1 MTLRRATAS
10 DLDAIDRMLE
20 RCTVRTRLLR
30 FNIPVR
36 ELPRTYAAR
45 IARPTGD
52 DAHWVA
58 AADDE
63 VVALVSVGDDEIG
76 VLVEDAWQRRGL
88 GTRLLSRAVAE
99 AARRGAT
106 ELAADVAFANP
117 HALRMLRR
125 LGRSTLSVTPEGYR
139 LVMQLAATLTPCSTA
154 PTKRRTARSPALS
167 RS

>member
-10 DLDAIDRMLE
+10 DLEAIDRMLE
-20 RCTVRTRLLR
+20 RCSVRTRLLR

-45 IARPTGD
+45 IALPAPT
-52 DAHWVA
+52 DAHWVVA
-58 AADDE
+58 ARDE
-63 VVALVSVGDDEIG
+63 VVALASVGDAEIG
-76 VLVEDAWQRRGL
+76 VLVEDGYQRRGL
-88 GTRLLSRAVAE
+88 GTRLLARAVAD

-117 HALRMLRR
+117 RALRMLRR
-125 LGRSTLSVTPEGYR
+125 LGPSTLSVTPDGYR
-139 LVMQLAATLTPCSTA
+139 LVMQLDATLTSCSTA
-154 PTKRRTARSPALS
+154 PTTRRTARLPALS